1 MVGDKRGL
9 LGDSLSGFAFPLAQL
24 LVAIDPAAEW
34 GQKSA
39 ETVRAAISAS
49 LADQGLSPKA
59 AETESEFPGGSGR
72 IFVCDPT
79 R

>member
-9 LGDSLSGFAFPLAQL
+9 LGDSLSEFAFTLAQL
-24 LVAIDPAAEW
+24 LVAKDPEAEW

-39 ETVRAAISAS
+39 GTVRASISAS
-49 LADQGLSPKA
+49 LADQGLSPTA
-59 AETESEFPGGSGR
+59 AETESESPGGSGR
-72 IFVCDPT
+72 VVVRDPN